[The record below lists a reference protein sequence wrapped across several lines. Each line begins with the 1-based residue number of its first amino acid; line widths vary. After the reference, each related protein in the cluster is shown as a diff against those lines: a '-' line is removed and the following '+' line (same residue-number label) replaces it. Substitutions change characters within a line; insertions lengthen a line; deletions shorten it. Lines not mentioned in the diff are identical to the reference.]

1 MAASHADAFV
11 IIAEF
16 TVMPDHFE
24 AFKALCQEDAH
35 LSATTEPG
43 CRQFDVCVPEDAP
56 NTVVL
61 YEVYDDEA
69 AFETHRRN
77 AYVLQ
82 LVEAAD
88 RMTSGRVV
96 RRLARQVR

>member
-1 MAASHADAFV
+1 MPDGQGDAFV

-16 TVMPDHFE
+16 TVKPEHFD
-24 AFKALCQEDAH
+24 AFRDLALEDAH
-35 LSATTEPG
+35 LSVTTEAG

-56 NTVVL
+56 HTLVL

-69 AFETHRRN
+69 AFETHRAN
-77 AYVLQ
+77 DYVAR

-88 RMTSGRVV
+88 RMTTGRSV
-96 RRLARQVR
+96 RRLARQAR